1 MIQTIDSQKLA
12 DSLNIAVS
20 KKEDNNLLNILIQ
33 INTSAEPGKSH

>member
-33 INTSAEPGKSH
+33 INTSAETGKSH